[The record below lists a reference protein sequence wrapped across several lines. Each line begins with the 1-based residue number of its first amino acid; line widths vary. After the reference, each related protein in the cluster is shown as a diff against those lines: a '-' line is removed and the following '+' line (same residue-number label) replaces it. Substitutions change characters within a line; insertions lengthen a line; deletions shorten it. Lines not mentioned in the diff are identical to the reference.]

1 MKREPALGPRLTTTA
16 AEPLG
21 SCSDSDAVA
30 GLSGVA
36 GARGLGSIV
45 GSERGGGF
53 VIDMIRFVGV
63 LAGHV
68 MFLAL
73 ACVGTV
79 CDEPCTA
86 CALSGAG

>member
-1 MKREPALGPRLTTTA
+1 
-16 AEPLG
+16 
-21 SCSDSDAVA
+21 
-30 GLSGVA
+30 
-36 GARGLGSIV
+36 
-45 GSERGGGF
+45 
-53 VIDMIRFVGV
+53 MIRFVGV